1 MGYSTRNQ
9 VENILASALTRGT
22 NSDTPVEIINVGR
35 EVRDTVLPETF
46 IQYIRWADE
55 TIDAALSVIY
65 KVPLRRVTKG
75 EYEIFGWNQVLLSM
89 IVEDTTRFY
98 ESDMI
103 NVSDRTL
110 NEKNII
116 SAITD
121 ENTLV
126 LLNNFTPTFN
136 LSLVPPFDDTVVQRV
151 GYPDPIPL
159 ISARLA
165 AANLYDKYFAA
176 QSSPNISDYGTE
188 LRKQA
193 EMDLN
198 NVLNGRSRLMGQK
211 ILGRRF
217 FNPTTLDRNEIG
229 GGDKNR
235 GNSL

>member
-1 MGYSTRNQ
+1 MGYSTRSQ
-9 VENILASALTRGT
+9 VETILASALTRGT
-22 NSDTPVEIINVGR
+22 NSDMPVEIINVGR
-35 EVRDTVLPETF
+35 QVRDTVLPEAFT
-46 IQYIRWADE
+46 QYIRWADE
-55 TIDAALSVIY
+55 TIDSALSVIY

-75 EYEIFGWNQVLLSM
+75 EFEIFGWNQLTLSM
-89 IVEDTTRFY
+89 IIEDTTRFY
-98 ESDMI
+98 EGDMV
-103 NVSDRTL
+103 NVSDRTA

-116 SAITD
+116 TEITT

-126 LLNNFTPTFN
+126 FLNNFTPTFN
-136 LSLVPPFDDTVVQRV
+136 LSLIPPFTDTVVQRV
-151 GYPDPIPL
+151 GYPDPVPL

-165 AANLYDKYFAA
+165 AANLYDKYFSA
-176 QSSPNISDYGTE
+176 QSSPNMSDYGTE

-211 ILGRRF
+211 LLGRRF